1 MYIYLFVVSNAYENL
16 LERNA
21 GAVIHIH
28 SQEVVKLCLLNPENE
43 IRITDLEIIKVSI
56 YFLVNNVYK

>member
-1 MYIYLFVVSNAYENL
+1 MYNINN

-28 SQEVVKLCLLNPENE
+28 SPELVKLCLLNPENE
-43 IRITDLEIIKVSI
+43 LRISDLEMIKVNLI
-56 YFLVNNVYK
+56 II

>member
-1 MYIYLFVVSNAYENL
+1 MSNAYENV

-43 IRITDLEIIKVSI
+43 LRITDLEIIKASI
-56 YFLVNNVYK
+56 YFIVNSANK